1 MFQRHFPM
9 NILHIRYPIFREVPI
24 VDIRQLSFYLLELYS
39 FRRRFDLIVTI
50 FADSQELNKE
60 NIVIT
65 KTFRVCKYLDISSEK
80 DLHEALQYIARK
92 LLFLPE
98 DFDSDFDSDFDQ
110 DFDSDFDSDQ
120 DKDNP
125 KTSFRGDPLRSKDIN
140 IVSFNHL
147 IRYSYTKN
155 FNLSFNKGKD

>member
-39 FRRRFDLIVTI
+39 YRRRFDLIVTI
-50 FADSQELNKE
+50 FADSQELNKD

-80 DLHEALQYIARK
+80 DLHEALQYITRK

-98 DFDSDFDSDFDQ
+98 DFDQDQ
-110 DFDSDFDSDQ
+110 Y
-120 DKDNP
+120 NP
-125 KTSFRGDPLRSKDIN
+125 KTSISGDPLRSKDID
-140 IVSFNHL
+140 IVSFNHV